1 MGRYYGHFT
10 DEETKTQRPIDVTR
24 LRPHSSC
31 RSRLKSMLTARL
43 MLLTPHQ
50 AVSHGAM
57 MRGPFCIAQH
67 LQQGRDHLEID
78 FQAVVGSRDKML

>member
-1 MGRYYGHFT
+1 MVMELQNQPELLTAGHHL
-10 DEETKTQRPIDVTR
+10 

-78 FQAVVGSRDKML
+78 FQAVVGSGDKML